1 MLSLSPCHGGLRYLC
16 LLKECLSSETPRNI
30 RFKRA
35 FKNILMLT
43 IAGMINAFGITIFM
57 TPVKLYDSG
66 ISGTSM
72 LLEQIAPPNLTLSL
86 FLLILNVP
94 LFCLDLKARRRL
106 YVLFDLCGWRLF
118 AVCVADYRCVSRRCE
133 YSIAARRNRFIAL
146 CAVRRRP
153 FRYRKRSC
161 YPLRRG
167 NGRH

>member
-1 MLSLSPCHGGLRYLC
+1 MKH
-16 LLKECLSSETPRNI
+16 PRNI

-72 LLEQIAPPNLTLSL
+72 LLEQITPPSLTLSL

-94 LFCLDLKARRRL
+94 LFLFGLKKQGAGFTF
-106 YVLFDLCGWRLF
+106 YSIYAVGVYSLF
-118 AVCVADYRCVSRRCE
+118 AWLITDVFPVDVE
-133 YSIAARRNRFIAL
+133 HSIAARRNRFVAL